1 MKKSTFEPGDLIEVT
16 TSSEEIK
23 GTFLP
28 SNNKE
33 ILSLKLSSGY
43 NLSIKRSEIKSIKL
57 LEKHIPKVEKQIK
70 TKTKNNL
77 PTVAILHTGGTVAS
91 KVSYETGAVSA
102 QFSPQD
108 LINKFPKLKEYAN
121 IKSKLISNMFSENI
135 RFHNY
140 NLIAKEIE
148 KEIHSKGDGIILT
161 HGTDTLHYT
170 SAALSFILEDLSI
183 PVILVGSQ
191 RSSDRPSS
199 DASLNLISAARF
211 IKETD
216 FAGVAICMH
225 NSINDKEAV
234 ILPACKTR
242 KVHTSRRDAF
252 KPINSSPIAVIS
264 DKIEFLTKDY
274 QKKENK
280 KLRLK
285 PIKENLKIGILRA
298 HPNML
303 SKEIENY
310 NSFDALIIEGTG
322 LGHIAVEKIDQK
334 SSENEKILSSIKKL
348 AKKVPVI
355 MTSQCI
361 FGRTD
366 MDVYSPGRKLQEA
379 GVINNNSDITTE
391 TAFIKSA
398 WLLSNH
404 KKDFYS
410 LWKKNLRGEINER
423 ILPEHYLDEKEV

>member
-1 MKKSTFEPGDLIEVT
+1 MKKDSFEPGDLIQVT
-16 TSSEEIK
+16 TLSEEIK

-33 ILSLKLSSGY
+33 MLSLKLPSGY
-43 NLSIKRSEIKSIKL
+43 NLSIKKSEIKAIKI
-57 LEKHIPKVEKQIK
+57 LEKHIPKIEKTTE
-70 TKTKNNL
+70 TKIRKEL
-77 PTVAILHTGGTVAS
+77 PTIIILHTGGTISS
-91 KVSYETGAVSA
+91 KVSYKTGAVSA
-102 QFSPQD
+102 QFLPQD
-108 LINKFPKLKEYAN
+108 IINKFPKLKEIAN
-121 IKSKLISNMFSENI
+121 IESRLISNMFSENI
-135 RFHNY
+135 RFHHY
-140 NLIAKEIE
+140 NLMAKEIE
-148 KEIHSKGDGIILT
+148 KEINSKVDGIILT

-170 SAALSFILEDLSI
+170 AAALSFILEDLPI

-199 DASLNLISAARF
+199 DASLNLISSARF

-225 NSINDKEAV
+225 QSIEDKNAV

-252 KPINSSPIAVIS
+252 KPINSSPIAIIS
-264 DKIEFLTKDY
+264 EKIEFLTKDY
-274 QKKENK
+274 SKKENK
-280 KLRLK
+280 KLKLK
-285 PIKENLKIGILRA
+285 TIKEKLKIGILKA

-303 SKEIENY
+303 SREIENY

-322 LGHIAVEKIDQK
+322 LGHIAVEKIDSE
-334 SSENEKILSSIKKL
+334 SSENEKILNSIKKL
-348 AKKVPVI
+348 SKKMPII

-361 FGRTD
+361 FGRIN

-391 TAFIKSA
+391 TAFIKAA

-404 KKDFYS
+404 KKEFYE
-410 LWKKNLRGEINER
+410 LWNKDLRGEINNR
-423 ILPEHYLDEKEV
+423 LLPEHYLDDTN